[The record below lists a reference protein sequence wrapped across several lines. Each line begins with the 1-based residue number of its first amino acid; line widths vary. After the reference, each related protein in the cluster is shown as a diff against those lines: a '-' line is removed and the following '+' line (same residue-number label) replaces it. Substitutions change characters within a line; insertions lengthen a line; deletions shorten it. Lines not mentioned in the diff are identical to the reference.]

1 MEMWEMLDDKSLT
14 VSAYRSI
21 RSDILA
27 GRLEPGRKLR
37 IQELVDRL
45 EVSPSV
51 VREAL
56 SRLSAET
63 LVVAEPQRG
72 FRVSPINAEDVSDL
86 TDVRVDIEMKC
97 LRQAIKNGDLAWEE
111 EIVAANHALGRTPY
125 QAHEISDEWSEAH
138 ARFHVALVAACNSP
152 WLLRIREQ
160 LFAQAERYR
169 RINIR
174 TSSSNRDVVEEHAKI
189 ANAVLNRDIDLAMEL
204 MTAHLRATEIH
215 TLESLRSQKAKA

>member
-1 MEMWEMLDDKSLT
+1 MTEMFDEKTLT

-37 IQELVDRL
+37 IQELVTRL

-56 SRLSAET
+56 SRLSAEM
-63 LVVAEPQRG
+63 LVIAEPQRG
-72 FRVSPINAEDVSDL
+72 FRVAPINAEDVSDL

-111 EIVAANHALGRTPY
+111 EIVAANHALSRTPY
-125 QAHEISDEWSEAH
+125 HTHEISDEWSAVHE
-138 ARFHVALVAACNSP
+138 RFHAALVAACNSP

-174 TSSSNRDVVEEHAKI
+174 SSKLDRDVVEEHARI
-189 ANAVLNRDIDLAMEL
+189 ADAVLSRDVDLAMER
-204 MTAHLRATEIH
+204 MTAHLRATEIL
-215 TLESLRSQKAKA
+215 TLESLRLQPIESP